1 MEAKKWLKSGI
12 LKSLSLT
19 LMSSISLPALAQNT
33 GGDKLDIQKLE
44 QKYWSAKDD
53 DFAVVQNRRYTKE
66 KRFFLNASLG
76 LPFNDPFAT
85 GTMTQIQTGYFFN
98 ERLGVDAAFTMAN
111 LKDNDAVDQ
120 FINRYGIAP
129 DRNNY
134 KGSKMLNVTYV
145 PMYAKMSFLDKSI
158 IYFDMGFM
166 FGLGTTDYIIKK
178 EEGDETKTA
187 STWQWGI
194 NQQIFFSEHFS
205 IRVDLINKYTTE
217 KRMKY
222 KTTAP
227 DRDQGSKV
235 YNDSSVLMG
244 ITYWH

>member
-1 MEAKKWLKSGI
+1 
-12 LKSLSLT
+12 
-19 LMSSISLPALAQNT
+19 
-33 GGDKLDIQKLE
+33 
-44 QKYWSAKDD
+44 
-53 DFAVVQNRRYTKE
+53 
-66 KRFFLNASLG
+66 
-76 LPFNDPFAT
+76 
-85 GTMTQIQTGYFFN
+85 MTQIQTGYFFN

>member
-1 MEAKKWLKSGI
+1 MDFKKWMMLNLLWI
-12 LKSLSLT
+12 
-19 LMSSISLPALAQNT
+19 ISTPAFAQNA

-66 KRFFLNASLG
+66 KRFFLNASMG

-85 GTMTQIQTGYFFN
+85 GTMTQLQAGYFFS
-98 ERLGVDAAFTMAN
+98 ERLGVDLAMTQAS
-111 LKDNDAVDQ
+111 LHDNDAVDQ

-129 DRNNY
+129 DRNIFT
-134 KGSKMLNVTYV
+134 GSKMLNVTYV

-166 FGLGTTDYIIKK
+166 LGVGTTDYKIKK
-178 EEGDETKTA
+178 EEGDEHKSA
-187 STWQWGI
+187 SSWQWGI

-205 IRVDLINKYTTE
+205 IRFDLINKYTNENRLKFRTNA
-217 KRMKY
+217 
-222 KTTAP
+222 TN
-227 DRDQGSKV
+227 RDQGSKN
-235 YNDSSVLMG
+235 YNDSSVLLG